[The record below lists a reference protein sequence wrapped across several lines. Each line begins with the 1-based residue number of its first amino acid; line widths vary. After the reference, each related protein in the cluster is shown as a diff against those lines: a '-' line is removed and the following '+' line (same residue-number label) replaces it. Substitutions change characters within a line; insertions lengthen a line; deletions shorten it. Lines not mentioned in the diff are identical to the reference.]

1 MTIQSEMMEVLSV
14 DVWLYILD
22 GSVYRMMLV
31 KFKEIERVIEE
42 WIIISIGN
50 LDLWLDRLDKIKL

>member
-1 MTIQSEMMEVLSV
+1 MMEVLSV